1 MDPWMAVIETET
13 SEQMVLLSHK
23 TKSRVSVAVYL
34 GVQEQGQR
42 RKYGSS
48 KLDQI
53 YSNYS

>member
-13 SEQMVLLSHK
+13 SEQMALFGHK
-23 TKSRVSVAVYL
+23 TKRGLRVAVYL
-34 GVQEQGQR
+34 GVQELGQR

-53 YSNYS
+53 YSNYN